1 MKDVWQKLARLGCL
15 CSGPSEHQVRPFTH
29 RKHEGSVGR
38 SPGGRTPGKERMNCA
53 ESTTNTVTVA
63 EFMVLTAFLYSVHQL
78 VESLRE
84 GAYYVRG
91 CDVSWA
97 YSSSVLITGL

>member
-1 MKDVWQKLARLGCL
+1 MKDVWQKVASLGCP

-38 SPGGRTPGKERMNCA
+38 TPGKDRMNCA
-53 ESTTNTVTVA
+53 EGTANTVTVA
-63 EFMVLTAFLYSVHQL
+63 ELTVLTAFLYSVRRL

-91 CDVSWA
+91 CRCKP
-97 YSSSVLITGL
+97 GLLQLCADHWSLTAKR